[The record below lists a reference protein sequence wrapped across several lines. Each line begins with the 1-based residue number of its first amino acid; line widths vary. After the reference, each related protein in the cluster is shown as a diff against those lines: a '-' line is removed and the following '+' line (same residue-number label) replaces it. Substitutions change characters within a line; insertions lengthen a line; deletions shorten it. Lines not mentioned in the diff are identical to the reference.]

1 MSALQHA
8 RVLFLDLQEGLIE
21 SARTQT
27 QEELRTGVRVLAN
40 AARVLGLPV
49 RASVI
54 PTGPAG
60 APPLIA
66 EIADVDTGPFRWSFG
81 ALSEPE
87 TAAWADE
94 ARDGSLILAGVATE
108 GAVLAT
114 ALQALNL
121 GLRVSV
127 VVDACAGLSRR
138 AEDSAIREL
147 EAAGART
154 TSITALLA
162 SADIDFATPT
172 GIAILACLYQMI
184 GPNKSK

>member
-1 MSALQHA
+1 
-8 RVLFLDLQEGLIE
+8 
-21 SARTQT
+21 
-27 QEELRTGVRVLAN
+27 
-40 AARVLGLPV
+40 
-49 RASVI
+49 
-54 PTGPAG
+54 
-60 APPLIA
+60 
-66 EIADVDTGPFRWSFG
+66 
-81 ALSEPE
+81 
-87 TAAWADE
+87 
-94 ARDGSLILAGVATE
+94 LILAGVATE

-172 GIAILACLYQMI
+172 GIAILACL
-184 GPNKSK
+184 